1 LRASPRPTNPLLTP
15 LPADAQDE
23 FLLSFGRGV
32 SQPYGDPFAG
42 DAEAAAAAACGD
54 GQAERALFEA
64 RENTVLNVERVREMA
79 SQLP

>member
-1 LRASPRPTNPLLTP
+1 MLTP
-15 LPADAQDE
+15 LCLLSAQDE
-23 FLLSFGRGV
+23 FLLSFGRGGA